1 VKDNMKDRR
10 QLPRYPLQLQVKE
23 INGSPVMDTYLLDIG
38 PLGARMKTTLP
49 FNATDLVEL
58 IVLLT
63 DKEKERR
70 LLGEVVWLDFSMATQ
85 GYFILGISFLQPCWD
100 LPFSDQ
106 Q

>member
-1 VKDNMKDRR
+1 MKENVKERR

-23 INGSPVMDTYLLDIG
+23 INGSPVMDTYLIDIG
-38 PLGARMKTTLP
+38 PLGARLKTALP

-58 IVLLT
+58 IVDLPV
-63 DKEKERR
+63 KEKERR
-70 LLGEVVWLDFSMATQ
+70 LLGEVVWLDFWMAYP